1 LHVNGCVCGWQ
12 KKMNETREYMFKLE
26 IENQKL
32 KSEILELRQE
42 LSLMVDLNLDLRKKL
57 IDATRVFNRVAS

>member
-1 LHVNGCVCGWQ
+1 
-12 KKMNETREYMFKLE
+12 MNETREYMFKLE

>member
-1 LHVNGCVCGWQ
+1 
-12 KKMNETREYMFKLE
+12 MNETREYMFKLE
-26 IENQKL
+26 TENRKL
-32 KSEILELRQE
+32 KDEVMELRQE